1 MKFNLNFDP
10 DFCKKNLENFTKM
23 EFENIKTNEMRKH
36 KMKTFKL
43 SLILYKNN
51 VTNNLKMILR
61 FF

>member
-1 MKFNLNFDP
+1 
-10 DFCKKNLENFTKM
+10 M

-51 VTNNLKMILR
+51 VNNNLKMILR